1 MQLHDKIREI
11 EFDRTRG
18 ASQLARE
25 ALNVLKL
32 LAYNS
37 KNKTSEQFI
46 RDFKKLGK
54 KLLEI
59 KPNMAPIQNLVA
71 QIVYEIDALEE
82 YDLAS
87 IRKFAISRINELRQ
101 QSKNAVKKTAE
112 WGATIISSSDQLAT
126 CSYSSTVYET
136 LKAAKKQGKIFK
148 VFIAESKTENN
159 NLQHGQTMATSL
171 KSIKITTEVFP
182 DNEIRTYIPK
192 AKYVLVGA
200 DSLLYDGSIINGTP
214 THKVTL
220 KAKEIE
226 IPVYSVCETAKVNTL
241 NYLGKKIDLEKGFE
255 LVPSNLISRII
266 TERGILDSAKIAEI
280 AKEKS
285 KFFEHALISNRHL
298 SVKEKNCD

>member
-1 MQLHDKIREI
+1 MQLSDKIREV

-25 ALNVLKL
+25 ALDVLKFF
-32 LAYNS
+32 AHNS
-37 KNKTSEQFI
+37 ENKTSEEFI
-46 RDFKKLGK
+46 RDVKKLGK
-54 KLLEI
+54 KLLET

-82 YDLAS
+82 YDLAFV
-87 IRKFAISRINELRQ
+87 RKFAISRINELRQ
-101 QSKNAVKKTAE
+101 QSKDAVKKTAE

-136 LKAAKKQGKIFK
+136 LKVAKKQGKIFK
-148 VFIAESKTENN
+148 VFVAESKTENN
-159 NLQHGQTMATSL
+159 NLKHGQTMATSL
-171 KSIKITTEVFP
+171 KSIKITAEVFP
-182 DNEIRTYIPK
+182 DNEIRRYIPK

-214 THKVTL
+214 TLKVTL
-220 KAKEIE
+220 KAKEIG

-266 TERGILDSAKIAEI
+266 TERGILDPNKIAEI

-285 KFFEHALISNRHL
+285 KFFERALCL
-298 SVKEKNCD
+298 

>member
-1 MQLHDKIREI
+1 MQLSDKIREV

-18 ASQLARE
+18 ASQLARK
-25 ALNVLKL
+25 ALDALKFF
-32 LAYNS
+32 AYNS
-37 KNKTSEQFI
+37 ENKTSEEFI
-46 RDFKKLGK
+46 RDVKKLGK
-54 KLLEI
+54 KLLET

-82 YDLAS
+82 YDLAFV
-87 IRKFAISRINELRQ
+87 RKFAISRINELRQ
-101 QSKNAVKKTAE
+101 QSKDAVKKTAE

-136 LKAAKKQGKIFK
+136 LKVAKKQGKIFT
-148 VFIAESKTENN
+148 VFVAESKTENN
-159 NLQHGQTMATSL
+159 SLQHGQTMATSL
-171 KSIKITTEVFP
+171 KSIKITAEVFP
-182 DNEIRTYIPK
+182 DNEIRRYIPK

-214 THKVTL
+214 TLKVTL
-220 KAKEIE
+220 KAKEIG

-266 TERGILDSAKIAEI
+266 TERGILDPNKIAEI

-285 KFFEHALISNRHL
+285 KFFERTGYVSSPH
-298 SVKEKNCD
+298 

>member
-1 MQLHDKIREI
+1 MQLSDKIREV

-18 ASQLARE
+18 ASQLARK
-25 ALNVLKL
+25 ALDVLKFF
-32 LAYNS
+32 AYNS
-37 KNKTSEQFI
+37 ENKTSEEFI
-46 RDFKKLGK
+46 RDVKKLGK
-54 KLLEI
+54 KLLET

-82 YDLAS
+82 YDLAFV
-87 IRKFAISRINELRQ
+87 RKFAISRINELRQ
-101 QSKNAVKKTAE
+101 QSKDAVKKTAE

-136 LKAAKKQGKIFK
+136 LKVAKKQGKIFT
-148 VFIAESKTENN
+148 VFVAESKTENN
-159 NLQHGQTMATSL
+159 SLQHGQTMATSL
-171 KSIKITTEVFP
+171 KSIKITAEVFP
-182 DNEIRTYIPK
+182 DNEIRRYIPK

-214 THKVTL
+214 TLKVTL
-220 KAKEIE
+220 KAKEIG

-241 NYLGKKIDLEKGFE
+241 DYLGKKIDLEKGFE

-266 TERGILDSAKIAEI
+266 TERGILDPNKIAEI

-285 KFFEHALISNRHL
+285 KFFERALCL
-298 SVKEKNCD
+298 